1 MNIGFDGKR
10 AANNLTG
17 LGNYSRSLIGQLAR
31 TFPQNQYLVYAPKLS
46 EKAQIKAF
54 FDFPGILLRLAPA
67 KAVKFLWRS
76 LGVKKQLMA
85 DQVDIYHGLSQEIPF
100 GIQQLPMKTVVTI
113 HDLIYLRYPAYYK
126 PFDRFIYNLK
136 SKYACKKSDRII
148 AISER
153 TRADII
159 EFYGISKERIEVV
172 YQSCD
177 PSFKIHYPLADR
189 ESVREKYQLPAEFI
203 LNVGTIEPRKNLLLL
218 IRAMKDT
225 RSDVKL
231 VVVGKPRA
239 YARQVMKEIAI
250 LGLSDR
256 VIFLENVPFQ
266 DLPKIYQLA
275 SLFAYPSFYEG
286 FGIPII
292 EALYSAVP
300 VIAAT
305 GSCLEEAGGPGSV
318 YIAPDDAVALA
329 REANRVLDDP
339 ELRERMIA
347 TGLDYVKKF
356 DDELLANQLMDCYTK
371 L

>member
-31 TFPQNQYLVYAPKLS
+31 TFPQNQYLVYSPKLGP
-46 EKAQIKAF
+46 KAQIKAF
-54 FDFPGILLRLAPA
+54 FDLPGISLRLAPP
-67 KAVKFLWRS
+67 KVLKFLWRS
-76 LGVKKQLMA
+76 VGIKKNLVT
-85 DQVDIYHGLSQEIPF
+85 DGVDIYHGLSQEIPF
-100 GIQQLPMKTVVTI
+100 GIQQLPLKTVVTI
-113 HDLIYLRYPAYYK
+113 HDLIYLRYPSYYK

-136 SKYACKKSDRII
+136 SRYACKNSDLII

-159 EFYGISKERIEVV
+159 EFYGIPEERIKVV

-189 ESVREKYQLPAEFI
+189 EVVREKYNLPGTFI

-218 IRAMKDT
+218 IRAMKDI

-239 YARQVMKEIAI
+239 YMEQVLSEVAAS
-250 LGLSDR
+250 GLEQR
-256 VIFLENVPFQ
+256 IVFLENVPFD

-275 SLFAYPSFYEG
+275 SLFAYPSLYEG

-292 EALYSAVP
+292 EALYSGVP

-305 GSCLEEAGGPGSV
+305 GSCLEEAGGPGSI
-318 YIAPDDAVALA
+318 YIAPDDAAGLA
-329 REANRVLDDP
+329 REANRVLDNP
-339 ELRERMIA
+339 QLSERMVA
-347 TGLDYVKKF
+347 TGLDYVRKF
-356 DDELLANQLMDCYTK
+356 DEELLANQLMDCYTK